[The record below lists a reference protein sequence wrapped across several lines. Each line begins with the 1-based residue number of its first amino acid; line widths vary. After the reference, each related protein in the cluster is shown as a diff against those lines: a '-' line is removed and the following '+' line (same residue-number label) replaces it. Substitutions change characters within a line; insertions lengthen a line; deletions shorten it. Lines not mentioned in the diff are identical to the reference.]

1 VKNFLLFL
9 KKRVKTLIGWYKVHD
24 H

>member
-9 KKRVKTLIGWYKVHD
+9 KKRVKILIG
-24 H
+24 